1 LLCRSRFRDT
11 DRDRGDF
18 RRLYCTDTGR
28 AVSAVAGVF
37 GVESGVESGG
47 GGVLA
52 AAATAFALPSG
63 VCGRAR
69 RGERGERGG
78 GSWLSPSALSAPPAA
93 VPPAGRRGRAESW
106 PVEAFAMCL
115 LL

>member
-1 LLCRSRFRDT
+1 M
-11 DRDRGDF
+11 
-18 RRLYCTDTGR
+18 
-28 AVSAVAGVF
+28 
-37 GVESGVESGG
+37 
-47 GGVLA
+47 LA

-93 VPPAGRRGRAESW
+93 PPAAVPPAGRRGRAESW
-106 PVEAFAMCL
+106 PVEAHL
-115 LL
+115 SPNSPQPQGSPRYQY